1 MEQFERKL
9 SAIMF
14 TDIFGYSRMMS
25 ENENKAVQLLS
36 THDNLIEKSID
47 NYKGHV
53 IKKIGDSIM
62 AVFNSSSEALSCA
75 VEIQTILKDYN
86 IDKSEDDKIIIRI
99 GIHVGDV
106 IVKDNDIFGEGV
118 NVAARLEQLAE
129 PGGICLSSAVYDS
142 AKSSKQ
148 FNILKQGE
156 VELKNILEK
165 YIIYKV
171 PSVYGDQYIK
181 KENVKETKAKDN
193 QQEFNYKIKQILKL
207 PVRFLSPLETAIYSI
222 ILNILLIFGTTYIF
236 LLFDTESN
244 IIGLSEFIISLFDK
258 PGDIILITTIIIFNT
273 LLLIYFYAS
282 KSVRVLF
289 SDIRDTDK
297 IIMFL
302 VKQIGYKPTKKIN
315 GRLIFKPTLYQYI
328 MYSARKIKVLIDGN
342 SAVISGNFMMVRK
355 LVKILKAME
364 G

>member
-25 ENENKAVQLLS
+25 KNENKAVQLLS
-36 THDNLIEKSID
+36 IHDNLLEKSID
-47 NYKGHV
+47 NFRGRV

-62 AVFNSSSEALSCA
+62 AVFNSSIEALSCA
-75 VEIQTILKDYN
+75 IEIQDVLKDYN
-86 IDKSEDDKIIIRI
+86 NEKNEDEKIIIRI
-99 GIHVGDV
+99 GIHIGDV

-129 PGGICLSSAVYDS
+129 PGGVCLSSAVYDS
-142 AKSSKQ
+142 AKSSNQ
-148 FNILKQGE
+148 FKIVKQGE

-171 PSVYGDQYIK
+171 PSVYGEQYVK
-181 KENVKETKAKDN
+181 KDNVKETKVRDS
-193 QQEFNYKIKQILKL
+193 QHEYNYKIKQIVKL
-207 PVRFLSPLETAIYSI
+207 PVRFLSPAETAIYSVLFYVI
-222 ILNILLIFGTTYIF
+222 IF
-236 LLFDTESN
+236 LGTFYMHPGFSEKN
-244 IIGLSEFIISLFDK
+244 IKLGEFVASFFK
-258 PGDIILITTIIIFNT
+258 ETQDIITYT
-273 LLLIYFYAS
+273 LLVLFNMLIWVYFFS
-282 KSVRVLF
+282 NKSVRVIF

-297 IIMFL
+297 IIKFL
-302 VKQIGYKPTKKIN
+302 VNQIGYKPPKKVN
-315 GRLIFKPTLYQYI
+315 NKLVFKPTLYQFI

-342 SAVISGNFMMVRK
+342 SVVITGNFMMVRK
-355 LVKILKAME
+355 LVKTLKAME

>member
-14 TDIFGYSRMMS
+14 TDIVGYSRMMS
-25 ENENKAVQLLS
+25 ENENKAVQLL
-36 THDNLIEKSID
+36 TIHDNLIEKSIY
-47 NYKGHV
+47 NYKGQV

-62 AVFNSSSEALSCA
+62 AVFSSSIEALSCA
-75 VEIQTILKDYN
+75 VEIQDVLKNYN
-86 IDKSEDDKIIIRI
+86 NGKSEDEKIIIRI

-142 AKSSKQ
+142 AKSSNQ
-148 FNILKQGE
+148 FKIVKQGE

-181 KENVKETKAKDN
+181 KDNVKELKTKDS
-193 QQEFNYKIKQILKL
+193 QQEYNYKIKQIINL
-207 PVRFLSPLETAIYSI
+207 PVRFLSPIETAAYSV
-222 ILNILLIFGTTYIF
+222 IFYVIIF
-236 LLFDTESN
+236 LGTFYMYPGFSEKN
-244 IIGLSEFIISLFDK
+244 IKLGEFVVSFFKETQDIISYTL
-258 PGDIILITTIIIFNT
+258 IILINM
-273 LLLIYFYAS
+273 LIWVYFGSNKA
-282 KSVRVLF
+282 VRVIF

-297 IIMFL
+297 IITFL
-302 VKQIGYKPTKKIN
+302 VNQIGYKPPIKVNKK
-315 GRLIFKPTLYQYI
+315 LVFKPTLYQFI

-342 SAVISGNFMMVRK
+342 SVVISGNFMMVRK
-355 LVKILKAME
+355 LVKTLKAME